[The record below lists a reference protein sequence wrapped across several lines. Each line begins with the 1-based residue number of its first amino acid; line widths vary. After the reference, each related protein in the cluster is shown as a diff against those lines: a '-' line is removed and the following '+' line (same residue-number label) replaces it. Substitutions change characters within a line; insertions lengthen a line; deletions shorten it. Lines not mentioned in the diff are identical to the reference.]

1 MQILEIHTA
10 KMREHRLLAPDVD
23 LADLAVQT
31 KNFTGAE
38 IEGLVR
44 AAQSTAMN
52 RFIQVIQIEARVY
65 RHVSFCTKYL
75 TCDHKNSKL
84 TIKCY
89 RHRPFPSSLDL
100 GLQNESSW
108 KTFRLPEN
116 EIDLHDNEPVGR
128 HIFTRS
134 LVFIQRQKA

>member
-52 RFIQVIQIEARVY
+52 RFIQVMQTEA
-65 RHVSFCTKYL
+65 TKFL
-75 TCDHKNSKL
+75 KCDLKNSKL
-84 TIKCY
+84 TIKCH
-89 RHRPFPSSLDL
+89 RHRPFP
-100 GLQNESSW
+100 GYPMPRFENESSRE
-108 KTFRLPEN
+108 TFR
-116 EIDLHDNEPVGR
+116 V
-128 HIFTRS
+128 TMS
-134 LVFIQRQKA
+134 LICMKMNL